1 MKTNISKRGIS
12 LIILVITIVVMI
24 IIAGVII
31 VSLSNSEI
39 IDKSSNAVE
48 VTNLKTA
55 LDVAKTKWAEAYAS
69 GIRTKE
75 GLEAAV
81 MSGIEKANG
90 DLTKYKITVTTKG
103 VKVEEAED
111 ESVLLNPIDVVPEGA
126 IYVAANGV
134 TYNAG
139 DKFPDVMMPL
149 DRYDFG
155 DYVYVYQANNI
166 TVPYSESNFYDQYGA
181 DTSYDGW
188 MVTIFGKESKAQYG
202 RILESI
208 NGKNVTNMNYT
219 FYWRTTITEAP
230 LIPKHVTTCNSTFE
244 ICISLASFAEG
255 FTIPQGV
262 TSCRNMFYLPEESL
276 AKIVSLPEAF
286 TIPASVVDVQG
297 MFHKQ
302 ALLQGAITIDANPTN
317 YSVFLYQCDTSKINI
332 AGKTT
337 MKNELLATAN

>member
-1 MKTNISKRGIS
+1 MKKNKETRGIS
-12 LIILVITIVVMI
+12 LIVLVITIVVMI
-24 IIAGVII
+24 IIAGVVIA
-31 VSLSNSEI
+31 SLSESKI
-39 IDKSSNAVE
+39 VDKSTNAVQAA
-48 VTNLKTA
+48 NLKNA
-55 LDVAKTKWAEAYAS
+55 LDIAKKEWAKAYAS
-69 GIRTKE
+69 GVRTKE
-75 GLEAAV
+75 GLESAV
-81 MSGIEKANG
+81 MEGLEKADS
-90 DLTKYKITVTTKG
+90 DLIKYKITVTTKG
-103 VKVEEAED
+103 VKVEEPDD
-111 ESVLLNPIDVVPEGA
+111 ESVLLNPIGIVPEGA
-126 IYVAANGV
+126 TYIAANGV

-166 TVPYSESNFYDQYGA
+166 TVPYSEANFYNQYGA

-188 MVTIFGKESKAQYG
+188 LVTVFGKEGKAQYG
-202 RILESI
+202 KILESI
-208 NGKNVTNMNYT
+208 NGKNVTNMNHT
-219 FYWRTTITEAP
+219 FYWRSTITEAP

-262 TSCRNMFYLPEESL
+262 TNCYNMFYLPEESL
-276 AKIVSLPEAF
+276 AKIVALPETF
-286 TIPASVVDVQG
+286 TIPASVVDVRG

-317 YSVFLYQCDTSKINI
+317 YSGFLYQCDISKINI